1 MTKRN
6 TFCSS
11 SLRQRAKSAIAG
23 MGLLALAAHPAFA
36 AAPAPVD
43 CVNPLVGTAAHGH
56 TYPGA
61 TVPFGFVQVS
71 PDTPL
76 QGWDGSSGYHYS
88 DSSILGFSHT
98 HLSGTGVGGLGDIL
112 LMPTVGVVNLNAGT
126 PGNGYASRFSHS
138 QETASPG
145 YYKVFLSNPQ
155 VTAELTATTRC
166 GFHKYTFPQTDAAHI
181 VLDLAHG
188 IGNEPVQ
195 TTLHVENATTLSG
208 SRVSNGWG
216 GRREVF
222 FVMQFSRPFDAA
234 GIEQDGQRL
243 PAGSADAAGKS
254 VQAFVNYRTAAG
266 EAILVKVGLS
276 GTSVEGARKNLT
288 AELPGWDFG
297 AVHTAAAGEWSR
309 ALDAVQIDALNPAI
323 RRTFYTN
330 LYQSLIAPVIYNDA
344 DGAYQGLDHQNHPGN
359 GFQNYTT
366 FSLWDIFRAE
376 SPLLTLLQPARV
388 PDMTHSL
395 LMEYQQ
401 ADTHRTPIWPLW
413 DNETYCMIGYHSAP
427 VMADAYLKGLAP
439 ADAEAMYQALRTTAL
454 GSDDGLNQY
463 RAAGY
468 VYSTPEGSAQSVSRT
483 LEYAYDD
490 WCIAQMAKKLGHTAD
505 AKMFLARAANYR
517 NVYDS
522 TTGFMRGRK
531 ADGAWRGPFNPKQLV
546 WADYTEANAW
556 QYSWSVMQDV
566 PGLVKIM
573 GGDTAFV
580 NKLDGL
586 FDAKSDVIANIPD
599 ITGLI
604 GQYAHGNEPVHH
616 VAYLYNYAGAP
627 YKTQAR
633 VRQVMNTL
641 YNDTPAGQCGN
652 DDCGQMSAW
661 YVFSALGFYP
671 VNPVGG
677 VYVLGS
683 PLVSKATIQL
693 DQAHYGGKKFTM
705 IAANNSPAN
714 MFIQSA
720 SLNGKP
726 LMRSWFTQSELT
738 SGSTLRLEMGPKPN
752 TAWGRAIADRPP
764 SGMPAGMAYAALP
777 TPSAPIKIVALTLPI
792 RILCGSDTAA
802 GSFVPD
808 PNMTDGSVNAASPT
822 IDTTALNAAPA
833 AVYQSERYASDF
845 TYTIPVPKS
854 RGPYTV
860 RLHFAEIFDS
870 AAGQRIEDIAINDKP
885 VLTNFDIFAAA
896 GGPNKAVVRDFTG
909 IVPDAHGNIEI
920 HITAAK
926 GSPDQNAKINGI
938 EILTPAE
945 AAAR

>member
-1 MTKRN
+1 M
-6 TFCSS
+6 
-11 SLRQRAKSAIAG
+11 I
-23 MGLLALAAHPAFA
+23 AAHPAFA

-61 TVPFGFVQVS
+61 TVPFGFVQLS

-112 LMPTVGVVNLNAGT
+112 VMPTVGDVHLDAGT
-126 PGNGYASRFSHS
+126 PGNGYSSRFSHT

-145 YYKVFLSNPQ
+145 YYKVFLQDPQ
-155 VTAELTATTRC
+155 VMAELTATARC
-166 GFHKYTFPQTDAAHI
+166 GFHRYTFPQTDAAHI
-181 VLDLAHG
+181 VIDLAHG
-188 IGNEPVQ
+188 VGDDPIQ
-195 TTLHVENATTLSG
+195 TTLHVENATTISG
-208 SRVSNGWG
+208 SRVSSGWG

-243 PAGSADAAGKS
+243 PAGSADGAGKS
-254 VQAFVNYRTAAG
+254 VKAFVNYKAAAG

-276 GTSVEGARKNLT
+276 GTGVDGARKNLA
-288 AELPGWDFG
+288 AELPSWDFN
-297 AVHTAAAGEWSR
+297 AVRTAAAGQWSR
-309 ALDAVQIDALNPAI
+309 ALNAVQIDTPSQAI

-330 LYQSLIAPVIYNDA
+330 LYQSLISPVLYNDA
-344 DGAYQGLDHQNHPGN
+344 DGTYRGLDHQNHPGD
-359 GFQNYTT
+359 GYQNYTT

-376 SPLLTLLQPARV
+376 SPLLTLIQPARV

-401 ADTHRTPIWPLW
+401 SGTGRTPIWPLW
-413 DNETYCMIGYHSAP
+413 DNETYTMIGYHSAP

-439 ADAEAMYQALRTTAL
+439 GDAEAMYRALRETAL
-454 GSDDGLNQY
+454 RNNDGLNQY
-463 RAAGY
+463 QASGY
-468 VYSTPEGSAQSVSRT
+468 VYSSPVGQKQSVSRT

-490 WCIAQMAKKLGHTAD
+490 WCIAQMAKKLGHAED
-505 AKMFLARAANYR
+505 ARMFLMRAANYR

-531 ADGAWRGPFNPKQLV
+531 ADGSWRGPFNPKQLV

-580 NKLDGL
+580 DRLDGL
-586 FDAKSDVIANIPD
+586 FNAKSDVIANIPD

-641 YNDTPAGQCGN
+641 YDDTPAGQCGN

-693 DQAHYGGKKFTM
+693 DKEHYGGKKFTV
-705 IAANNSPAN
+705 IAANNSAKN

-720 SLNGKP
+720 SLSGKP
-726 LMRSWFTQSELT
+726 LTRSWFTQAELAA
-738 SGSTLRLEMGPKPN
+738 GGTLRLVMGPNPN
-752 TAWGRAIADRPP
+752 KTWGHSLANRPP
-764 SGMPAGMAYAALP
+764 SGMPAGMKYAALP
-777 TPSAPIKIVALTLPI
+777 TPSAPVKIVQLSLPI
-792 RILCGSDTAA
+792 RIVCGSDDPA
-802 GSFVPD
+802 GGFVPD
-808 PNMTDGSVNAASPT
+808 PNMTDGSVAAATPI
-822 IDTTALNAAPA
+822 IDTTVSNAAPA
-833 AVYQSERYASDF
+833 AVYQSERYSSDF
-845 TYTIPVPKS
+845 TYTLPVPKN
-854 RGPYTV
+854 RAYTV
-860 RLHFAEIFDS
+860 RLHFAEIFDDG
-870 AAGQRIEDIAINDKP
+870 AGQRVENIAINGKP
-885 VLTNFDIFAAA
+885 ALTNFDIFAAA
-896 GGPNKAVVRDFTG
+896 GGTNKAVVRQFTG

-926 GSPDQNAKINGI
+926 NSPDQNAKISGI
-938 EILTPAE
+938 EILTPAQ

>member
-1 MTKRN
+1 MTK
-6 TFCSS
+6 CKPS
-11 SLRQRAKSAIAG
+11 SLRRRAKSTLAG
-23 MGLLALAAHPAFA
+23 LGLLALAAHPAFA

-43 CVNPLVGTAAHGH
+43 CVRPLVGTDAHGH

-61 TVPFGFVQVS
+61 TVPFGFVQLS

-76 QGWDGSSGYHYS
+76 QGWDGASGYHYS

-98 HLSGTGVGGLGDIL
+98 HLSGTGVPGLGDIL
-112 LMPTVGVVNLNAGT
+112 VMPTVGDVHLDAGT

-145 YYKVFLSNPQ
+145 YYKVFLQDPQ
-155 VTAELTATTRC
+155 VTAELTATARC

-188 IGNEPVQ
+188 VGNDPVQ

-243 PAGSADAAGKS
+243 PGGTTDASGKS

-276 GTSVEGARKNLT
+276 GTSVDGARKNLA
-288 AELPGWDFG
+288 AELPGWDFN
-297 AVHTAAAGEWSR
+297 AVRTAAASQWSQ
-309 ALDAVQIDALNPAI
+309 ALDAVQIDAVSPAV

-330 LYQSLIAPVIYNDA
+330 LYQSLIAPVLYNDA
-344 DGAYQGLDHQNHPGN
+344 DGTYRGLDHQNHSGN

-376 SPLLTLLQPARV
+376 SPLLTLIQPARV

-439 ADAEAMYQALRTTAL
+439 ADAEAMYQALRTTAM
-454 GSDDGLNQY
+454 GNDDGLNQY
-463 RAAGY
+463 RDAGY
-468 VYSTPEGSAQSVSRT
+468 VYSTSEGSAQSVSRT

-490 WCIAQMAKKLGHTAD
+490 WCIAQMAQKLGHVED
-505 AKMFLARAANYR
+505 AKLFFQRAAHYR

-531 ADGAWRGPFNPKQLV
+531 SDGSWRGPFNPKQLV

-580 NKLDGL
+580 SKLDGL

-627 YKTQAR
+627 FKTQAR

-641 YNDTPAGQCGN
+641 YDDTPAGQCGN

-677 VYVLGS
+677 VYVIGS
-683 PLVSKATIQL
+683 PLVSRATIQL

-705 IAANNSPAN
+705 IAENNSAAN

-726 LMRSWFTQSELT
+726 LTRSWFTQSELAA
-738 SGSTLRLEMGPKPN
+738 GGTLRLEMGPKPN
-752 TAWGRAIADRPP
+752 TAWGRSLASRPP
-764 SGMPAGMAYAALP
+764 SGMPAGMQYAALP
-777 TPSAPIKIVALTLPI
+777 TPSAPVRVVHLALPI
-792 RILCGSDTAA
+792 RILCGSDSPA
-802 GSFVPD
+802 GGFVPD
-808 PNMTDGSVNAASPT
+808 PNMLDGSVNGATPA
-822 IDTTALNAAPA
+822 IDTSAPHAAPA

-845 TYTIPVPKS
+845 TYAIPVPKS

-870 AAGQRIEDIAINDKP
+870 GAGRRIEDIAINDKP

-896 GGPNKAVVRDFTG
+896 GGPNKAVVREFTG
-909 IVPDAHGNIEI
+909 IEPDAQGSIEI

-926 GSPDQNAKINGI
+926 NSPDQNAKINGI
-938 EILTPAE
+938 EILTAAQ